1 MSRRIAPTLSVA
13 VLAALALAVPHAIAQ
28 PTPAAGGKLA
38 FETATIKPASSAD
51 SALPVAPSAPNR
63 LRIPSMT
70 LFQLIYTAYGN
81 GGFNTS
87 MRVRG
92 GPDWARKTTF
102 YVEGVASERATA
114 ADLRLMLQ
122 TLLEDRF
129 ALKIRDATAEQPM
142 EDILTLVADRS
153 DGTLGPKV
161 RKWDGTCATVM
172 SQLLFPAARRPL
184 QKVGD
189 TFVVGP
195 ASDADDPAM
204 TYCPSGF
211 RRGGLIIDG
220 ATMSTVAEM
229 LSLPPGRQLLGTIT
243 QDRTGLTGRYTLDLD
258 YLFGA
263 PPTAD
268 FSGPSLA
275 TAVREQWGLRLVPGK
290 GRFRT
295 AVVESAQLPTEN

>member
-1 MSRRIAPTLSVA
+1 MTRTVATCVMLLCALVPSPMSDGKPSFE
-13 VLAALALAVPHAIAQ
+13 AATIKL
-28 PTPAAGGKLA
+28 AAGGA
-38 FETATIKPASSAD
+38 NP
-51 SALPVAPSAPNR
+51 LPVAPSAPNR

-70 LFQLIYTAYGN
+70 LTLLIYTAYGN
-81 GGFNTS
+81 GGFNTG
-87 MRVRG
+87 MRVTG
-92 GPDWARKTTF
+92 GPEWVNKTAF
-102 YVEGVASERATA
+102 SVEGVAA
-114 ADLRLMLQ
+114 ARSTSSQLRLMLQ
-122 TLLEDRF
+122 TLLEERF
-129 ALKIRDATAEQPM
+129 ALKISNETTTGDM
-142 EDILTLVADRS
+142 LMLVPDRS

-161 RKWDGTCATVM
+161 KKWDGTCRTVV
-172 SQLLFPAARRPL
+172 SQLLFPAAQRPL

-195 ASDADDPAM
+195 ASDADDPEM

-229 LSLPPGRQLLGTIT
+229 LSLPPGRQVLGTIT

-263 PPTAD
+263 TPDQLAE
-268 FSGPSLA
+268 SANPSLS

-290 GRFRT
+290 GTFKTIR
-295 AVVESAQLPTEN
+295 VESAQFPTTD